1 LVLPDWFCRIGSD
14 ELVLPD
20 CAKLRP
26 VTMDPE
32 RRRQRISTVK
42 TIGALSTVGFS
53 FVLAIVIG
61 VGAGYYID
69 QKFGT
74 SPWGFLIGFLFGI
87 VAGVLNVYRA
97 QKFLK

>member
-1 LVLPDWFCRIGSD
+1 MPSD
-14 ELVLPD
+14 
-20 CAKLRP
+20 
-26 VTMDPE
+26 
-32 RRRQRISTVK
+32 RQQKISTIK
-42 TIGALSTVGFS
+42 AIGALSTVGFS
-53 FVLAIVIG
+53 FVLAIVLG

-87 VAGVLNVYRA
+87 AAGVLNVYRA